1 MKKINLLKIKEVLS
15 RDPNVAVAYL
25 LGSHARGAPHPF
37 SDVDIGIV
45 FKDPSVLK
53 KSLKTHVRYYDLLA
67 DYTES
72 IKDHRE
78 LDLVFLQRV
87 PLSLQFEAV
96 SEGKIIY
103 EADPKY
109 EVEYKENVTN
119 RYLDYEPFAREA
131 YADLREAILHANQT

>member
-1 MKKINLLKIKEVLS
+1 MKKLNLLKIKKILS

-53 KSLKTHVRYYDLLA
+53 DSLKTHVKYYTLLA
-67 DYTES
+67 DDTES
-72 IKDHRE
+72 IADHRE

-87 PLSLQFEAV
+87 PLSLQFETV
-96 SEGKIIY
+96 NEGKIIY

-109 EVEYKENVTN
+109 EVEYKEDVAD
-119 RYLDYEPFAREA
+119 R
-131 YADLREAILHANQT
+131 YADLKPERDEIIRETLEVMARGY